1 MRDPSVTGGRG
12 VSEMAAYLERTLCDL
27 VSIRSVTG
35 EEAALSAYIFDHLKR
50 AGVAADRDDEG
61 NVTAEVGRGD
71 RLLVVNGHM
80 DTVPPVDGWKTDPFA
95 ARAENGRVYG
105 LGASD
110 MKAGLACM
118 LWLAQHV
125 RPRTRTWF
133 AFTNHEEGG
142 SITPRNGVRRLIGRV
157 RPDYA
162 ITTEP
167 SYDDGSGRL
176 SIGIGCQG
184 RAIGALTVIG
194 RSGHSSDWRQA
205 DNAIYR
211 GVEVIKR
218 VAAIAERLT
227 PIEVVPGV
235 QSVPSLSVVAAH
247 AGIADNIIP
256 DLLRLTIDRRLSLG
270 EDYSTFEAELREAT
284 QGITHA
290 LEISRL
296 CLPTLAD
303 RNGHTL
309 ATARDALKETQG
321 SAPIQFSQGRQDLS
335 IFAERT
341 PDFCNLGPGSMG
353 QAHKANE
360 SASVAGIVA
369 ATRALHT
376 LIEAI

>member
-1 MRDPSVTGGRG
+1 MP
-12 VSEMAAYLERTLCDL
+12 EMAAYLERTLCDL

-35 EEAALSAYIFDHLKR
+35 EEAAVSQYIYDALTR
-50 AGVAADRDDEG
+50 AGVSVHRDDEG

-80 DTVPPVDGWKTDPFA
+80 DTVPPVAGWTTDPFSP
-95 ARAENGRVYG
+95 RVENGRIIG

-118 LWLAQHV
+118 MWLAQHV
-125 RPRTRTWF
+125 RPRVRTWF

-142 SITPRNGVRRLIGRV
+142 AISPRNGVRRLITRV
-157 RPDYA
+157 SPDYA

-167 SYDDGSGRL
+167 SYDETTGQLG
-176 SIGIGCQG
+176 IGIGCQG
-184 RAIGALTVIG
+184 RAIGYLTALG
-194 RSGHSSDWRQA
+194 RSGHSSDWRRA

-211 GVEVIKR
+211 GVEVIAR
-218 VAAIAERLT
+218 IAAAAEQLAPVEVA
-227 PIEVVPGV
+227 PGV

-247 AGIADNIIP
+247 AGLAENVIP
-256 DLLRLTIDRRLSLG
+256 DRFRLTIDRRLAVG
-270 EDYSTFEAELREAT
+270 EDYGTFEAALRRAAEGVA
-284 QGITHA
+284 HE

-309 ATARDALKETQG
+309 AVAREALARLQG
-321 SAPIQFSQGRQDLS
+321 SAPVQFSQGRQDLS

-341 PDFCNLGPGSMG
+341 RDFCNLGPGTIG
-353 QAHKANE
+353 QAHNAGE
-360 SASVAGIVA
+360 HATVAGMVA
-369 ATRALHT
+369 AATVLT
-376 LIEAI
+376 DVIEAI

>member
-1 MRDPSVTGGRG
+1 VGFQAEGVTG
-12 VSEMAAYLERTLCDL
+12 VAEMAGYLQQTLCDL

-35 EEAALSAYIFDHLKR
+35 EEAKVSDYIFDRLKT
-50 AGVAADRDDEG
+50 AGVSVERDEEG

-80 DTVPPVDGWKTDPFA
+80 DTVPPVDGWKVDPFA
-95 ARAENGRVYG
+95 PRVEDGRVYG

-118 LWLAQHV
+118 MWLAQHV
-125 RPRTRTWF
+125 RPRVRTWF

-142 SITPRNGVRRLIGRV
+142 SIIARNGVRRLIGRA

-167 SYDDGSGRL
+167 SYDDVSGRL

-184 RAIGALTVIG
+184 RAIASLTVVG
-194 RSGHSSDWRQA
+194 RSGHSSDWRRA

-211 GVEVIKR
+211 GVEVIR
-218 VAAIAERLT
+218 RIAAIAERLQ

-235 QSVPSLSVVAAH
+235 HSVPALSVVAAH
-247 AGIADNIIP
+247 AGIADNIVP
-256 DLLRLTIDRRLSLG
+256 DRLRLTVDRRLSVG
-270 EDYSTFEAELREAT
+270 EDYATFEAELREAMGGVNT
-284 QGITHA
+284 E
-290 LEISRL
+290 LEITRL
-296 CLPTLAD
+296 CRPTLAD

-309 ATARDALKETQG
+309 ARAREVLQQTQG

-341 PDFCNLGPGSMG
+341 RDFCNLGPGSIG
-353 QAHKANE
+353 QPHKANE
-360 SASVAGIVA
+360 SASVSGMVT
-369 ATRALHT
+369 ATRALQG

>member
-1 MRDPSVTGGRG
+1 M
-12 VSEMAAYLERTLCDL
+12 SEMAAYLEQTLCAL
-27 VSIRSVTG
+27 VSIRSVTR
-35 EEAALSAYIFDHLKR
+35 EEAPLAAYIYDHLKT
-50 AGVAADRDDEG
+50 AGVAVERDEEG
-61 NVTAEVGRGD
+61 NITAEVGRGD

-95 ARAENGRVYG
+95 ARVEGGRVYG

-118 LWLAQHV
+118 MWLVQHV
-125 RPRTRTWF
+125 RPRIRTWF

-142 SITPRNGVRRLIGRV
+142 SIIPRNGVRRLIGRV

-162 ITTEP
+162 VTTEP
-167 SYDDGSGRL
+167 SYDDASGRL

-184 RAIGALTVIG
+184 RAIATLTVIG
-194 RSGHSSDWRQA
+194 RSGHSSDWRRA

-211 GVEVIKR
+211 GVAVIER
-218 VAAIAERLT
+218 IATIAERLK

-247 AGIADNIIP
+247 AGVADNIIP
-256 DLLRLTIDRRLSLG
+256 DRLRLTVDRRLSVG
-270 EDYSTFEAELREAT
+270 EDYATFEAELREAA
-284 QGITHA
+284 QGVNHEM
-290 LEISRL
+290 EISKL

-309 ATARDALKETQG
+309 ATALEALKKTQG

-341 PDFCNLGPGSMG
+341 HDFCNLGPGSIG
-353 QAHKANE
+353 QPHKANE
-360 SASVAGIVA
+360 SASVAGMVA
-369 ATRALHT
+369 ATRALHD

>member
-1 MRDPSVTGGRG
+1 MA
-12 VSEMAAYLERTLCDL
+12 EMAGYLEQTLCDL

-35 EEAALSAYIFDHLKR
+35 EEAQLSQYIFDRLR
-50 AGVAADRDDEG
+50 AARVNVERDEEG

-80 DTVPPVDGWKTDPFA
+80 DTVPPVDGWKADPFV
-95 ARAENGRVYG
+95 ARVEGGRVYG

-118 LWLAQHV
+118 MWLAQHV
-125 RPRTRTWF
+125 RPRVRTWF

-142 SITPRNGVRRLIGRV
+142 SIIPRNGVRRLIGRA

-167 SYDDGSGRL
+167 SYDDAAGRL

-184 RAIGALTVIG
+184 RAIASLTVIG
-194 RSGHSSDWRQA
+194 RSGHSSDWRRA

-211 GVEVIKR
+211 GVDVIKR
-218 VAAIAERLT
+218 IASMAERLK

-235 QSVPSLSVVAAH
+235 HSAPALSVVAAQ
-247 AGIADNIIP
+247 AGIADNIVP
-256 DLLRLTIDRRLSLG
+256 DRFRLTVDRRLSVG
-270 EDYSTFEAELREAT
+270 EDYATFDAELREAT
-284 QGITHA
+284 QGVNA
-290 LEISRL
+290 ELEVARL

-303 RNGHTL
+303 RGGHTL
-309 ATARDALKETQG
+309 ATARDVLQQAQG

-341 PDFCNLGPGSMG
+341 RDFCNLGPGSVG
-353 QAHKANE
+353 QPHRANE
-360 SASVAGIVA
+360 SASVSAMVA
-369 ATRALHT
+369 AAHTLRA
-376 LIEAI
+376 LIEAS

>member
-1 MRDPSVTGGRG
+1 
-12 VSEMAAYLERTLCDL
+12 MAGYLERTLCDL

-35 EEAALSAYIFDHLKR
+35 EEAALSAHLFDHLKQ
-50 AGVAADRDDEG
+50 AGVPVDRDDEG

-95 ARAENGRVYG
+95 PRVEDGRVYG

-125 RPRTRTWF
+125 RPRIRTWF

-142 SITPRNGVRRLIGRV
+142 SITPRNGVRRLIGRA
-157 RPDYA
+157 RPDFA

-167 SYDDGSGRL
+167 SYDEVAGRL

-184 RAIGALTVIG
+184 RAIAALTVLG
-194 RSGHSSDWRQA
+194 RSGHSSDWRRA

-218 VAAIAERLT
+218 IATIAEHLR

-256 DLLRLTIDRRLSLG
+256 ERLRLTVDRRLALG
-270 EDYSTFEAELREAT
+270 EDFTTFEAELREAG
-284 QGITHA
+284 QGIDHE
-290 LEISRL
+290 LEVSRL

-303 RNGHTL
+303 KNGHTL
-309 ATARDALKETQG
+309 ATAREALRNTQG
-321 SAPIQFSQGRQDLS
+321 IAPMQFSQGRQDLS

-341 PDFCNLGPGSMG
+341 YDFCNLGPGSIG
-353 QAHKANE
+353 QPHKANE
-360 SASVAGIVA
+360 SASIAGMVA
-369 ATRALHT
+369 ATRALHA
-376 LIEAI
+376 LIEGI

>member
-1 MRDPSVTGGRG
+1 
-12 VSEMAAYLERTLCDL
+12 MAAYLERTLCDL

-35 EEAALSAYIFDHLKR
+35 EEAALSAYVFGQLKS
-50 AGVAADRDDEG
+50 AGVVVERDEEG
-61 NVTAEVGRGD
+61 NITAEVGRGD

-95 ARAENGRVYG
+95 ARVEDGRVYG

-118 LWLAQHV
+118 MWLCQHV
-125 RPRTRTWF
+125 RPRVRTWF

-142 SITPRNGVRRLIGRV
+142 AIIPRNGVRRLIGRA

-167 SYDDGSGRL
+167 SFEDASGRL

-184 RAIGALTVIG
+184 RAVGALTVMG
-194 RSGHSSDWRQA
+194 RSGHSSDWRRA

-211 GVEVIKR
+211 GVEVITR
-218 VAAIAERLT
+218 IAGIAERLR
-227 PIEVVPGV
+227 PIEVMPGV
-235 QSVPSLSVVAAH
+235 QSVPSLSVVAAR

-256 DLLRLTIDRRLSLG
+256 DRLRLTVDRRLSLG
-270 EDYSTFEAELREAT
+270 EHFATFEAELREAT
-284 QGITHA
+284 QGIAHD

-309 ATARDALKETQG
+309 AIAKDALQEAQG

-341 PDFCNLGPGSMG
+341 QDFCNLGPGSMG
-353 QAHKANE
+353 QGHKANE
-360 SASVAGIVA
+360 SASVTGMVA
-369 ATRALHT
+369 ATRVLRA

>member
-1 MRDPSVTGGRG
+1 MES
-12 VSEMAAYLERTLCDL
+12 YLQQALCDL
-27 VSIRSVTG
+27 VRIRSVTG
-35 EEAALSAYIFDHLKR
+35 EEADLSAYIYDRLR
-50 AGVAADRDDEG
+50 RVGVSVERDEEG
-61 NVTAEVGRGD
+61 NVTAEAGRGD

-80 DTVPPVDGWKTDPFA
+80 DTVPPVDGWRSDPFSPRVEA
-95 ARAENGRVYG
+95 GRVYG

-118 LWLAQHV
+118 MWLAQHA
-125 RPRTRTWF
+125 RPATRTWF

-142 SITPRNGVRRLIGRV
+142 SITPRNGVRRLINRV

-167 SYDDGSGRL
+167 SYDDVSGRL

-184 RAIGALTVIG
+184 RAIATLTVIG
-194 RSGHSSDWRQA
+194 RSGHSSDWRRA

-211 GVEVIKR
+211 GVDVVTR
-218 VAAIAERLT
+218 IARTAEQLK
-227 PIEVVPGV
+227 PVQVGPGV
-235 QSVPSLSVVAAH
+235 HSTPSLSVVAAH

-256 DLLRLTIDRRLSLG
+256 DRFRLTIDRRLSVG
-270 EDYSTFEAELREAT
+270 EDYGTFEAEVRAAAE
-284 QGITHA
+284 GIPHE

-303 RNGHTL
+303 GDGHTL
-309 ATARDALKETQG
+309 RTAREALRRTQG

-341 PDFCNLGPGSMG
+341 RDFCNLGPGSVG
-353 QAHKANE
+353 QPHKANE
-360 SASVAGIVA
+360 SAAVAGMVA
-369 ATRALHT
+369 ATQALQAV
-376 LIEAI
+376 IEAI

>member
-1 MRDPSVTGGRG
+1 MRWHA
-12 VSEMAAYLERTLCDL
+12 VSDMAVYLERTLCDL

-35 EEAALSAYIFDHLKR
+35 EEAALSAYIADRLKQ
-50 AGVAADRDDEG
+50 AGVAVERDEEG
-61 NVTAEVGRGD
+61 NVTAEAGRGD
-71 RLLVVNGHM
+71 RLLVVNGHL

-95 ARAENGRVYG
+95 PRVESGRVYG

-118 LWLAQHV
+118 MWLVQHI
-125 RPRTRTWF
+125 RPRVRTWF

-142 SITPRNGVRRLIGRV
+142 SIIPRNGVRRLIGRAC
-157 RPDYA
+157 PDYA

-167 SYDDGSGRL
+167 SYDDAAGRL

-184 RAIGALTVIG
+184 RAIAALTVIG
-194 RSGHSSDWRQA
+194 RSGHSSDWRRA

-218 VAAIAERLT
+218 IASIAERLK

-247 AGIADNIIP
+247 AGVADNIIP
-256 DLLRLTIDRRLSLG
+256 DRLRLTVDRRLSVG
-270 EDYSTFEAELREAT
+270 EDFNTFEAELREAA
-284 QGITHA
+284 QGINHE

-303 RNGHTL
+303 KNGHTL
-309 ATARDALKETQG
+309 ATAREALQKTQG
-321 SAPIQFSQGRQDLS
+321 NAPIQFSQGRQDLS

-341 PDFCNLGPGSMG
+341 HDFCNLGPGSIG
-353 QAHKANE
+353 QPHKANE
-360 SASVAGIVA
+360 SASVAGMVA
-369 ATRALHT
+369 ATHALAA